1 MENGFKTKIG
11 KYVIFGIAAIFVV
24 SLLICSI
31 YVVNPGY
38 RAVMITLGKV
48 EPRSIANGIGF
59 KWPFVS
65 TVVDMNV
72 QTNEMT
78 DVGITYTKDVQTA
91 EIKYTFTYNLNPENV
106 WMLYERVGQDYVS
119 KKIVPILNDVI
130 KDVIGKCQAQDLVAS
145 RDSARIAITA
155 QLKER
160 IDKVYFQN
168 LTFQIIN
175 LDYSDAFEQAI
186 ENKVIAAQR
195 AQEAANNTNRI
206 TEEAEQK
213 RISAQAEADAMRIKA
228 EALTKN
234 KGLTEYEAVQKW
246 DGKLPQYML
255 GDAVPFVNLNG
266 R

>member
-1 MENGFKTKIG
+1 MKNYSVTKIG
-11 KYVIFGIAAIFVV
+11 KYVIFGIVAIFAIC
-24 SLLICSI
+24 LLISSV

-38 RAVMITLGKV
+38 RAVMVTLGKV

-78 DVGITYTKDVQTA
+78 DVGTTYTKDVQTA

-106 WMLYERVGQDYVS
+106 WMLYERVGLDYAA
-119 KKIVPILNDVI
+119 KKIVPVLNDVI
-130 KDVIGKCQAQDLVAS
+130 KDVIGRWQAQDLVAS
-145 RDSARIAITA
+145 RDSARIEITA
-155 QLKER
+155 LLRER
-160 IDKVYFQN
+160 VDKTYFQN

-186 ENKVIAAQR
+186 ENKVIADQR
-195 AQEAANNTNRI
+195 AQEAVNNTRRI

-213 RISAQAEADAMRIKA
+213 RIAAKAEADAMEIKA
-228 EALTKN
+228 QALTKN

-255 GDAVPFVNLNG
+255 GNAVPFVDLSG
-266 R
+266 K